1 LRADMVILAVGV
13 RPEVSLAQKAGL
25 EIGSTRAIK
34 VDNRLLTSDPDIYAA
49 GDCVEN
55 IDILTGRPCYVPLG
69 STANKQGRVAA
80 INICGGNET
89 FPGVLGTTVCRVFE
103 YCVARTGLTEHEA
116 QAAGYDVVTV
126 LTGSPDREHFMPDAR
141 IIMLKL
147 VVDRLTRR
155 LLGVQAVGPGHGDKR
170 IDIASTAIT
179 AGMTVD
185 HLANLDLGY
194 APPYSLA
201 MDNLITGAN
210 IAKNKLDG
218 VFESITPMEVYQKLW
233 NKEDFVLLDVSSP
246 QEYEEERLPGSI
258 LIPIGTLRGRIHELP
273 KDREIVTFCRLSIR
287 GYEAALLLKAAG
299 FQKVRVMDGG
309 VIMWPYEKVHGMT

>member
-1 LRADMVILAVGV
+1 
-13 RPEVSLAQKAGL
+13 
-25 EIGSTRAIK
+25 
-34 VDNRLLTSDPDIYAA
+34 
-49 GDCVEN
+49 
-55 IDILTGRPCYVPLG
+55 
-69 STANKQGRVAA
+69 
-80 INICGGNET
+80 
-89 FPGVLGTTVCRVFE
+89 
-103 YCVARTGLTEHEA
+103 
-116 QAAGYDVVTV
+116 V

-141 IIMLKL
+141 VIMLKL

-246 QEYEEERLPGSI
+246 HEYEEERLPGSI

-299 FQKVRVMDGG
+299 FQNVRVMDGG